1 MCTRNTFKQMCS
13 VARKEIRLLLRAD
26 PEGRYGFNIQG
37 KERNQEEPVIVS
49 KVMPD
54 SSASLAYPSPL
65 QLGDEIV
72 QVRIVTINCLMR
84 VVIEF

>member
-1 MCTRNTFKQMCS
+1 MCS
-13 VARKEIRLLLRAD
+13 VAREEIRLLLRAD

-54 SSASLAYPSPL
+54 SPASLAYPSPL

-72 QVRIVTINCLMR
+72 QVCIGFHKLLIRIFTV
-84 VVIEF
+84 F

>member
-1 MCTRNTFKQMCS
+1 MCS
-13 VARKEIRLLLRAD
+13 VAREEIRLLLRAD

-54 SSASLAYPSPL
+54 SPASLAYPSPL

-72 QVRIVTINCLMR
+72 QVCLSP
-84 VVIEF
+84 